1 MENGLDFIFWAEI
14 FKLRH
19 LNHSSG
25 EMRNKKNLKISMGW
39 FPFWLIAEGSSWTR
53 FLFYF
58 TCHKAILMAMLF
70 IIMHLA
76 CEFNLFMLHSFVS
89 TNQRFISKK
98 MIFPKIRYHI
108 QSHSVLCQKYRYHV
122 NSTSVSLLLLSR
134 FIQQFSVM
142 SFIKCV

>member
-1 MENGLDFIFWAEI
+1 
-14 FKLRH
+14 
-19 LNHSSG
+19 
-25 EMRNKKNLKISMGW
+25 MGW
-39 FPFWLIAEGSSWTR
+39 FPFGLIAEGSSCTR

-142 SFIKCV
+142 SFINVCKQIMLEFSLKFQLTEMMFWNCLSSKTFQCSAVI